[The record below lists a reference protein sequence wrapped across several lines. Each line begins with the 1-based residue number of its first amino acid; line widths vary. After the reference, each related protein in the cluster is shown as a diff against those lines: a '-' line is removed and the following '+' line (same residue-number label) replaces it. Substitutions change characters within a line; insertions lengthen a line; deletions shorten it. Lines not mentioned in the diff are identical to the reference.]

1 MVIVKKDITDIKN
14 NYATIVKLDSEITSV
29 NAKILT
35 TESDLKL
42 QKTDIEDIKTN
53 FASKT
58 SV

>member
-1 MVIVKKDITDIKN
+1 LTNEKTKTKTLETDMVNVKKDITDIKN

-42 QKTDIEDIKTN
+42 
-53 FASKT
+53 
-58 SV
+58 

>member
-1 MVIVKKDITDIKN
+1 MVNVKKDITDIKN